1 MSNNIQRSIRVL
13 VFNIILYLGLIFW
26 GYFYLI

>member
-13 VFNIILYLGLIFW
+13 VFNIILYLGLIFL